1 MIKRYVAIFILL
13 IVTAFSL
20 CACFSQP
27 FKEVAVIPNNS
38 NSGFDSSDSKPSVEK
53 RSLYV
58 SGAVLNDGFITIPQ
72 LCDYKTALEIAGVTD
87 FSVIFNNLNA
97 PISVSCDSLIVGFK
111 IDGKEFRSVNVNG
124 GFVTLRQSVEGVD
137 DAVINKLADYIE
149 TNGKIT
155 NRNALKLA
163 LGDDYGNNYYKF
175 YIDVNDYA

>member
-1 MIKRYVAIFILL
+1 MIKRYVAIFIIL

-27 FKEVAVIPNNS
+27 FKEVAVIPNTS
-38 NSGFDSSDSKPSVEK
+38 DADFDNSGSKPSVTT
-53 RSLYV
+53 RTLYV

-87 FSVIFNNLNA
+87 FSVISNNLTA
-97 PISVSCDSLIVGFK
+97 PISVSCDSVIIGFK

-124 GFVTLRQSVEGVD
+124 GFVALGQSVDGVEN
-137 DAVINKLADYIE
+137 AVINKLADYIE

-155 NRNALKLA
+155 NRKALKLA
-163 LGDDYGNNYYKF
+163 LGDDYGDNYYKF

>member
-1 MIKRYVAIFILL
+1 MIKRYVAIIVLL

-20 CACFSQP
+20 GACFSQP
-27 FKEVAVIPNNS
+27 FKEVAVIPNTSNAGLD
-38 NSGFDSSDSKPSVEK
+38 NSGFKPSATM
-53 RSLYV
+53 RTLYV

-87 FSVIFNNLNA
+87 FSVITNNLTA
-97 PISVSCDSLIVGFK
+97 PISVSSDSLIIGFK

-124 GFVTLRQSVEGVD
+124 GFVTLRQSVEGVED
-137 DAVINKLADYIE
+137 VVIYKLADYIE

-163 LGDDYGNNYYKF
+163 LGDDYGYNYYKF